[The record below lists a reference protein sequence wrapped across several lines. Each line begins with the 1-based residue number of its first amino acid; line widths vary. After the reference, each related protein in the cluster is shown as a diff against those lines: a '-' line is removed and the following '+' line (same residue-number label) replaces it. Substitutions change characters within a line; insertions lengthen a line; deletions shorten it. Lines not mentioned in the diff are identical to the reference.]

1 MKQFKESTA
10 AKFAAW
16 VLATVSGVT
25 LFASVC
31 GAYLINENGF
41 YTKSEAEIRADEF
54 DAISRR
60 YSALALQNPGNGVNE
75 AYFADKNFKYGIIEA
90 PSMEELEKMDLSAD
104 GTYVE
109 RNFTTPDAPEKLED
123 MTVFQ
128 CYVNDWT
135 DIFADDSLFG
145 YYYVSNSQ
153 VSTIKEKISQYVYNL
168 DNGIYYYLLEDGQY
182 FPIDKLEIVLKAPGL
197 GVEDQHY
204 FFEYHTDDESYH
216 NITGQQ
222 ETTTNINL
230 YTEGNETGDYVTE
243 EWTFEGNAPFR
254 TVLQPYEEIEE
265 EVYQKATDILNREKM
280 TKVDF
285 AKEEALTYQEAF
297 IYNPSDAAAEDGW
310 VKAEMQIMLPSVDH
324 YLTEQ
329 IQNRTDYTYADAVS
343 LNIVRGN
350 VGTNYYVV
358 SYVQD
363 PLVKK
368 EGVGIWGNDLY
379 VQTEYFLE
387 LAEKLKYS
395 IYVIAAVSLFLFAGS
410 IVFLFASAGHKEGCD
425 GITLGF
431 VNRVPWEILTAVW
444 GMIEIILFLILNEM
458 SYAVRH
464 QSVVF
469 YGIGMCFVMVVF
481 AWLVLAYL
489 LDFVV
494 RLKAESW
501 WNRTLLYRAGKLCF
515 TSVKTV
521 GTNLNILW
529 KGIALFF
536 VFNFL
541 QVALFVVFGV
551 SYNTIMWIWLLEK
564 ALLLAGGVVILIQM
578 QRLQDG
584 SRHIADGDIE
594 YKIQT
599 EQMLPALKEH
609 GENLNRINEGVSR
622 AVNEK
627 MKSERFKTELITN
640 VSHDIK
646 TPLTSIINYVDL
658 LEKEEIDNEKAKEY
672 LEVLERQSA
681 RLKKLIE
688 DLIEASKASSGALS
702 VNLEK
707 LEAGVFLVQTVG
719 EFEEK
724 TEKNGLD
731 LIIKKPEEAVYIMAD
746 GRHFWRVIDN
756 LMNNICKYA
765 QPQTRVYIN
774 LEQAAEKVRISFMNT
789 SKYQLNISSE
799 ELMERFVRGDS
810 SRNTEGNGLGLSIAG
825 SLMELMKGKMTLHV
839 DGDLFK
845 VVLEFDRVES

>member
-16 VLATVSGVT
+16 VLATVSGIT
-25 LFASVC
+25 LLASVC

-41 YTKSEAEIRADEF
+41 YTESEAEIRADKF

-60 YSALALQNPGNGVNE
+60 YSALALENPGNGVNE
-75 AYFADKNFKYGIIEA
+75 AYFADKNFKYGIIAASSRED
-90 PSMEELEKMDLSAD
+90 LEKMDLSAD
-104 GTYVE
+104 STYVE
-109 RNFTTPDAPEKLED
+109 RNFKTSDAPVKLED

-135 DIFADDSLFG
+135 DIFVDDSLFG
-145 YYYVSNSQ
+145 YYYISNSQ
-153 VSTIKEKISQYVYNL
+153 ASIITEKISEYVYNL
-168 DNGIYYYLLEDGQY
+168 DNGIYYYLLDDGQY
-182 FPIDKLEIVLKAPGL
+182 VPVNKIEIVLNALGL
-197 GVEDQHY
+197 GIEEHY
-204 FFEYHTDDESYH
+204 FFEYHTEDESYH

-222 ETTTNINL
+222 ESSEERAL
-230 YTEGNETGDYVTE
+230 YTDYNGTGETAAE
-243 EWTFEGNAPFR
+243 EWISEENAPFR
-254 TVLQPYEEIEE
+254 VVLQPYEEIEE
-265 EVYQKATDILNREKM
+265 EVYQKATEILNREKM
-280 TKVDF
+280 TEADF
-285 AKEEALTYQEAF
+285 AKEQALTYQQAF
-297 IYNPSDAAAEDGW
+297 IYNPSDEAAEDGW
-310 VKAEMQIMLPSVDH
+310 VEVGTQVILPSEEH
-324 YLTEQ
+324 YLTDLIE
-329 IQNRTDYTYADAVS
+329 NRTDYTYADATS
-343 LNIVRGN
+343 LNMVRGN
-350 VGTNYYVV
+350 AGTNYYVV

-368 EGVGIWGNDLY
+368 AGVGIWGNDLY
-379 VQTEYFLE
+379 VQTEYFLK

-410 IVFLFASAGHKEGCD
+410 IVFLFASAGHRAGSD

-444 GMIEIILFLILNEM
+444 GITEIILFLILNEM

-464 QSVVF
+464 QSIVF
-469 YGIGMCFVMVVF
+469 YGIGMCLVMVVF
-481 AWLVLAYL
+481 AWLALAYL
-489 LDFVV
+489 LDFAV
-494 RLKAESW
+494 RLKNGSW
-501 WNRTLLYRAGKLCF
+501 WNHTLLCRAGKLLL
-515 TSVKTV
+515 TSIRAV

-536 VFNFL
+536 IFNFL
-541 QVALFVVFGV
+541 QVALLVVLGV

-564 ALLLAGGVVILIQM
+564 AILFAGGVVILIQM
-578 QRLQDG
+578 QRLQEG

-658 LEKEEIDNEKAKEY
+658 LEKEDIDNEKAKEY

-724 TEKNGLD
+724 TEKSGLD

-774 LEQAAEKVRISFMNT
+774 LEQTAEKVRITFMNT

-845 VVLEFDRVES
+845 VVLEFDRIAS